1 MEDLVL
7 KSESLLN
14 EIERDLEMPRIKRNL
29 SQIIYAGNQLWNR
42 TVGQSANRDASE
54 VRASVLLGPSGYDYP
69 KVSRNLD
76 NLVSRAVKHYGA
88 LSNQATQPVLRGT
101 DIKGFVRYERENAII
116 KIIEETK
123 NYVKDQVEKS
133 YWDTVQDSWK
143 KDRLDLLNLISS
155 VDLENKDMFS
165 QDFRSSTR
173 MTNLSKPDATP
184 SISSINQTMGDD
196 DILKMAVE
204 RENLGQLEEA
214 VELYDSI
221 SKYDKVLKILIMLLS
236 EVMSGIKTDAAE
248 KTRLENFA
256 FRIANKYCEPQVDL
270 PQDLAGTFYLLLD
283 LMTFFNYYNANLY
296 GEALETIYKLKIL
309 PATQKEVEVK
319 SRQFNRYPVEIR
331 LNIPDILMATM
342 NMLYASYKEQ
352 ASLDVKEKAKALIT
366 FSGMIQYRLP
376 SDAIARMLELE
387 VLIN

>member
-29 SQIIYAGNQLWNR
+29 SQIIYAGNQMWNR

-54 VRASVLLGPSGYDYP
+54 VRASVLLGISGYDYP

-123 NYVKDQVEKS
+123 TFVKDQVEKS

-143 KDRLDLLNLISS
+143 RDRLDLLNLISS
-155 VDLENKDMFS
+155 VDLANKDLFVS
-165 QDFRSSTR
+165 DPKSSNR
-173 MTNLSKPDATP
+173 MTNLSKPDATT
-184 SISSINQTMGDD
+184 SINLSQTMGDE
-196 DILKMAVE
+196 DILKIASE
-204 RENLGQLEEA
+204 REASGQFEEA

-248 KTRLENFA
+248 KTRIENLA
-256 FRIANKYCEPQVDL
+256 FKIANKYCEPQMDL
-270 PQDLAGTFYLLLD
+270 PQDIAGTFYLLLD
-283 LMTFFNYYNANLY
+283 LMTFFNYYRDNLY
-296 GEALETIYKLKIL
+296 SEALDTIYKLKIL

-319 SRQFNRYPVEIR
+319 ARQFNRYQVEIR

-352 ASLDVKEKAKALIT
+352 PSLEVKEKAKALMT

>member
-54 VRASVLLGPSGYDYP
+54 VRASVLLGISGYDYP

-88 LSNQATQPVLRGT
+88 LTNQANQPVLRGT

-123 NYVKDQVEKS
+123 TFVKEQVEKS

-143 KDRLDLLNLISS
+143 RDRLDLLNLISS
-155 VDLENKDMFS
+155 VDLANKDIFATEPK
-165 QDFRSSTR
+165 SSTR
-173 MTNLSKPDATP
+173 MTNLSKLDTTT
-184 SISSINQTMGDD
+184 SINLSQTMGDE
-196 DILKMAVE
+196 DIIKVAAE
-204 RENLGQLEEA
+204 REAAGQFEEA

-236 EVMSGIKTDAAE
+236 EVMSGIKTDVAE
-248 KTRLENFA
+248 KTRIEELA
-256 FRIANKYCEPQVDL
+256 FKIANKYCEPQIEL
-270 PQDLAGTFYLLLD
+270 PQDTAGTFYLLLD
-283 LMTFFNYYNANLY
+283 LMTFFNYYRTNLY
-296 GEALETIYKLKIL
+296 SEALDTIYKLKIL

-342 NMLYASYKEQ
+342 NMLYESYKEQ
-352 ASLDVKEKAKALIT
+352 PSLEVKEKAKALMT

>member
-29 SQIIYAGNQLWNR
+29 SQIIYAGNQMWNR

-54 VRASVLLGPSGYDYP
+54 VRASVLLGISGYDYP

-88 LSNQATQPVLRGT
+88 LTNQATQPVLRGT

-123 NYVKDQVEKS
+123 TFVKDQVEKS
-133 YWDTVQDSWK
+133 YWDTVQESWK
-143 KDRLDLLNLISS
+143 RDRLDLLNLISS
-155 VDLENKDMFS
+155 VDLANKDIFAS
-165 QDFRSSTR
+165 DAKSFNR
-173 MTNLSKPDATP
+173 MTNLSKPDATT
-184 SISSINQTMGDD
+184 SINLSQTMGDE
-196 DILKMAVE
+196 DILKIASD
-204 RENLGQLEEA
+204 REAAGQFEEA

-236 EVMSGIKTDAAE
+236 EVMSGIKTDITE
-248 KTRLENFA
+248 KTRIENLA
-256 FRIANKYCEPQVDL
+256 FRIANKYCEPQIDL
-270 PQDLAGTFYLLLD
+270 PQTTAGTFYLLLD
-283 LMTFFNYYNANLY
+283 LMTFFNYYRSNLY
-296 GEALETIYKLKIL
+296 SEALDTIYKLKIL

-352 ASLDVKEKAKALIT
+352 PSLEVKEKAKALMT

>member
-29 SQIIYAGNQLWNR
+29 SQIIHAGNQLWNR

-76 NLVSRAVKHYGA
+76 NLVTRAVKHYGA

-123 NYVKDQVEKS
+123 TFVKDQVEKS
-133 YWDTVQDSWK
+133 YWDTVQESWK
-143 KDRLDLLNLISS
+143 RDRLDLLNLISS
-155 VDLENKDMFS
+155 VDLANKDIFAS
-165 QDFRSSTR
+165 DFKSSTR
-173 MTNLSKPDATP
+173 ITNLSKPDFST
-184 SISSINQTMGDD
+184 SFNINQTVGDED
-196 DILKMAVE
+196 VLKVAAE
-204 RENLGQLEEA
+204 REASGQFEEA

-236 EVMSGIKTDAAE
+236 EVMSGIKTDADE
-248 KTRLENFA
+248 KTRIENLA
-256 FRIANKYCEPQVDL
+256 FKIANKYCEPNIDL
-270 PQDLAGTFYLLLD
+270 PRDTAGTFYLLLD
-283 LMTFFNYYNANLY
+283 LMTFFNYYRTNLY
-296 GEALETIYKLKIL
+296 SEALDTIYKLKLL
-309 PATQKEVEVK
+309 PATQKEVDVK
-319 SRQFNRYPVEIR
+319 SSQFSRYPVEIR

-352 ASLDVKEKAKALIT
+352 PSLEVKDKAKALIT